1 LPLFT
6 PARRAAGL
14 LPAALR
20 SLGAITSAAGPPPER
35 SPLEI
40 LSEALGG
47 RWEWDGDL
55 TMDAKG
61 LRYAGAVRARGLQW
75 HGAPIG
81 ELDAVIKVA
90 GAQLTIDS
98 LDLRLA
104 PGGRAAIKGA
114 IEFDRGG
121 RLDLTGALDAVP
133 VEMAGALLEK
143 PLPIT
148 GLVTGAFEA
157 RGPFAAPE
165 GRLEL

>member
-1 LPLFT
+1 AHGTTVTMQDGTIATATVTARFDGRYAPSSGLALKLRGGSGALGDLLPLFT

-61 LRYAGAVRARGLQW
+61 LRYAGAVRAR
-75 HGAPIG
+75 
-81 ELDAVIKVA
+81 
-90 GAQLTIDS
+90 
-98 LDLRLA
+98 
-104 PGGRAAIKGA
+104 
-114 IEFDRGG
+114 
-121 RLDLTGALDAVP
+121 
-133 VEMAGALLEK
+133 
-143 PLPIT
+143 
-148 GLVTGAFEA
+148 
-157 RGPFAAPE
+157 
-165 GRLEL
+165 